1 MLKIS
6 TGLQPRIALL
16 LGFLGGALS
25 LAVASPVSAQQANL
39 PTHDYKHP
47 HADII
52 LPPTLGGYSLIKQQD
67 FYADSLD
74 TGAEYRAEDQ
84 STFISVYIFRN
95 SNGTVPIW
103 FDRAQAAL
111 AANDRLGPVAN
122 TIAPRSFIPP
132 GQSLATGMRSV
143 YTVSQS
149 SIGIKST
156 AIVLMPVNDWY
167 VKLRVSSQNLDATA
181 LDGLIDRV
189 LNEIRFPAITDPA
202 PAAVPIPA
210 CSDAL
215 VFAKEIKPAR
225 QPKDDVMKSAI
236 LGGLLDEASITEIKK
251 EAGETEAGSP
261 VIWCRD
267 ASSAPMLGVY
277 RANGARHA
285 YLLGL
290 ADSGRAISHGT
301 DSFAAFVNKDPQK
314 AATSDFAV
322 SLIMP
327 DKRIIYAPLKGL
339 VGPDQLYQ
347 YIEKAQPISER
358 GTWGASAN
366 ILNIGVSP

>member
-111 AANDRLGPVAN
+111 TANDRLGPVTH
-122 TIAPRSFIPP
+122 TIAPHSFIPP
-132 GQSLATGMRSV
+132 GQSLATGIRSV
-143 YTVSQS
+143 YTASQS

-156 AIVLMPVNDWY
+156 AIVLMPVNGWY
-167 VKLRVSSQNLDATA
+167 VKLRISSQNLDAAA
-181 LDGLIDRV
+181 LNGLIDRV
-189 LNEIRFPAITDPA
+189 LSEIRFPAITDPA
-202 PAAVPIPA
+202 PAAVPIVA
-210 CSDAL
+210 CNDAL
-215 VFAKEIKPAR
+215 VFTKEAKPAR
-225 QPKDDVMKSAI
+225 QSKDDTMKNAI
-236 LGGLLDEASITEIKK
+236 LGSLLDEASMVAIKK
-251 EAGETEAGSP
+251 EAGETEDSPP

-277 RANGARHA
+277 RANGATNA

-290 ADSGRAISHGT
+290 ADSGRAISHGA
-301 DSFAAFVNKDPQK
+301 DSLAALLNKDSQK
-314 AATSDFAV
+314 AAMPDYTV
-322 SLIMP
+322 SLTIS
-327 DKRIIYAPLKGL
+327 DKRIIYAPLQGL

-347 YIEKAQPISER
+347 YIEKARPISER
-358 GTWGASAN
+358 STWGPSAN
-366 ILNIGVSP
+366 TVSIGVSP